1 MGILTSVG
9 LIPDSHAECPI
20 SRRIWGAQ
28 RRIMFRKQQNM
39 RCTLR
44 HWIWLLLAFPLAAPA
59 QETEPSLHMSVNE
72 VMLDVVVRDKKA
84 HIIGDLR
91 PEEVKV
97 FEDGVPQTLRH
108 FE

>member
-1 MGILTSVG
+1 M
-9 LIPDSHAECPI
+9 
-20 SRRIWGAQ
+20 
-28 RRIMFRKQQNM
+28 
-39 RCTLR
+39 R

-59 QETEPSLHMSVNE
+59 QETEPSLHTSVNE

-84 HIIGDLR
+84 HIIRDLR

-108 FE
+108 FEFFEGHLMPKPATNQHLRHPAGCDRSSRT